1 MRQLYLDGTLVHLT
15 KEQNISLNKENNY
28 FSDASEYTYDI
39 TLPLAD
45 PVNLAFFGPLN
56 RHEHSVDKTRTFEA
70 WLYANGRLFIEGT
83 ARITGIDQDEVKL
96 QITAGRSDFFTEDL
110 SRYIDE
116 MRIDAREIEAIYF
129 PIFNETSGAKCNDVA
144 IQVVSNGQY
153 QIATPSTLDT
163 HSAPSFYLK
172 NLVHIIFDRHL
183 DYDIA
188 ENAFERDHQGSL
200 SLMQEFLG
208 KIIVCNASY
217 APDGNLDFVLPHWTV
232 AELLEEITNL
242 TGLRFLFSFEDNRKT
257 VRIVHSKDIYGPDDY
272 DHVEIEQLVD
282 EFEIDISQDP
292 SEDLGSKNLEYEI
305 DNDTIKKFEQVD
317 QSILDA
323 AEWQTATDLDD
334 VLNKFA
340 AMGGGRYTKRYS
352 TILETPAGRQYV
364 AQQRT
369 SEGYN
374 VYEINRL
381 RALVR
386 NAEADTVS
394 PKISPVG
401 YAQATFSIIYEGN
414 PGRVDPYVGIGVTES
429 CLIPSIPGTDRAPS
443 TRSDGLINIYD
454 SITNDESSETD
465 PPDKLYIA
473 IEGKQYINIRINE
486 NDYEITPGISF
497 FYEDFFVPY
506 LFSNA
511 ARLESILNSLLY
523 GWRYTFFGLEMIPP
537 EDSELYY
544 TLGNMLAQMPRI
556 DTSVTYKKQF
566 IMHSVPDIQAR
577 FLIRGKLYAC
587 TKLTMELTDDGLVP
601 LMEGEFL
608 EILE

>member
-129 PIFNETSGAKCNDVA
+129 PIFNETSGVKCNDVA
-144 IQVVSNGQY
+144 IQVVSNEKY
-153 QIATPSTLDT
+153 QLVTPNTLYT

-183 DYDIA
+183 DYYIA
-188 ENAFERDHQGSL
+188 ENVFEKDRYGMTSPMQSL
-200 SLMQEFLG
+200 LK

-217 APDGNLDFVLPHWTV
+217 APDGNLDFVLPHWTI

-242 TGLRFLFSFEDNRKT
+242 TGLRFMFSYENNRKT

-323 AEWQTATDLDD
+323 AEWKTATDFDD
-334 VLNKFA
+334 VLEQFA
-340 AMGGGRYTKRYS
+340 AMGSDRYTKRYS
-352 TILETPAGRQYV
+352 TIVETPAGRQYV
-364 AQQRT
+364 AQQKT

-386 NAEADTVS
+386 NTEADTVS
-394 PKISPVG
+394 PKIAPVG
-401 YAQATFSIIYEGN
+401 YAQATFSVIYEGN

-429 CLIPSIPGTDRAPS
+429 CLIPSMPGTDREPS

-473 IEGKQYINIRINE
+473 IEGNEYINMVINE
-486 NDYEITPGISF
+486 NNYGITPGSSF

-506 LFSNA
+506 LFSNTV
-511 ARLESILNSLLY
+511 RLESILNSLTY
-523 GWRYTFFGLEMIPP
+523 GWRLTYCGTEMIPP
-537 EDSELYY
+537 EKNNSY
-544 TLGNMLAQMPRI
+544 TIGSMLAEVPRI

-587 TKLTMELTDDGLVP
+587 TKLTVELTDDGLVP

-608 EILE
+608 EIVG

>member
-144 IQVVSNGQY
+144 IQVVSNGKY
-153 QIATPSTLDT
+153 QLVTPSTLDT

-188 ENAFERDHQGSL
+188 ENAFERDHQGSM

-323 AEWQTATDLDD
+323 SEWKTAENYIDAS
-334 VLNKFA
+334 NKFQE
-340 AMGGGRYTKRYS
+340 MGSDRYTKRYS
-352 TILETPAGRQYV
+352 TIIEAQGRQYV
-364 AQQRT
+364 AKA
-369 SEGYN
+369 GYQDAFGMFEVN
-374 VYEINRL
+374 HL
-381 RALVR
+381 RKLVR
-386 NAEADTVS
+386 NEDADTIS
-394 PKISPVG
+394 PKIAPVG
-401 YAQATFSIIYEGN
+401 YALATFSVIYEGN

-473 IEGKQYINIRINE
+473 IEGEEYLRFTINE
-486 NDYEITPGISF
+486 NNYGLTSGAN
-497 FYEDFFVPY
+497 FYYSNFFVPY
-506 LFSNA
+506 IFSGTSGIAYLGASSGNW
-511 ARLESILNSLLY
+511 LSTPY
-523 GWRYTFFGLEMIPP
+523 GLELHAIP
-537 EDSELYY
+537 DYF
-544 TLGNMLAQMPRI
+544 TIGNMLAQMPRI

-587 TKLTMELTDDGLVP
+587 TKLTVELTDDGLVP